1 MNRIAGIARVC
12 AFLTAVCAFLTAFP
26 IAAAHAADLSQAVI
40 LVASQ
45 ELGGSPFEQTV
56 VIATPLPQGGH
67 IGFIVN
73 RPTTM
78 KLETL
83 FPDEARA
90 RNVKEPVYLGGP
102 ALVPAVFALM
112 RSAPD
117 GAGAAVPLM
126 PGVVAIVDEATIN
139 RVIETTPNAAR
150 YFVGMM
156 VWDDDELEKQ
166 VAGGLWEVRPAEADS
181 VLPAKAPGLWNSLRK
196 PMAKIDGSSFG

>member
-78 KLETL
+78 TR
-83 FPDEARA
+83 EAGWFR
-90 RNVKEPVYLGGP
+90 
-102 ALVPAVFALM
+102 
-112 RSAPD
+112 
-117 GAGAAVPLM
+117 
-126 PGVVAIVDEATIN
+126 
-139 RVIETTPNAAR
+139 
-150 YFVGMM
+150 
-156 VWDDDELEKQ
+156 
-166 VAGGLWEVRPAEADS
+166 
-181 VLPAKAPGLWNSLRK
+181 
-196 PMAKIDGSSFG
+196 